1 MRYTIHL
8 QSLDIGQEEYDEL
21 KKIGFPNWIF
31 EQAELRNIYM
41 EDPPFSRE
49 HIDLKESTDLYAL
62 IDDLYDRFGYEKIQA
77 PFKELGEHYSGES
90 QT

>member
-41 EDPPFSRE
+41 EYPPFSRE
-49 HIDLKESTDLYAL
+49 YTDLYAL